1 MIVYREAKTLARDL
15 GFSIQTL
22 YAVSNSLPRHY
33 HSAEL
38 PKRDGTVR
46 HLSVPDPL
54 LKTIQ
59 RRIADRLLPL
69 LPVSPYATA
78 YRCGAGPLRNAAPH
92 AGNPLI
98 LKLDIRDFFG
108 SVLYSAVKESAFPAS
123 IYAEP
128 LRVLLTML
136 CYYDEGL
143 PQGAPS
149 SPAISNLILRD
160 FDRTVGSW
168 CAQRGIAYTRYCD
181 DLTFSGSF
189 DAGELQGF
197 VQAELRRQGFFL
209 NPRKTRLLPAGGRQ
223 IVTGLT
229 VNQHPAVPPR
239 LRRELRQEL
248 YYCRHYGVAEHLAR
262 TGRDLPPR
270 AYLQSLL
277 GRVGY
282 VLQIEPGR
290 TEALQW
296 RAWLLET
303 LSHMT

>member
-1 MIVYREAKTLARDL
+1 
-15 GFSIQTL
+15 
-22 YAVSNSLPRHY
+22 
-33 HSAEL
+33 
-38 PKRDGTVR
+38 
-46 HLSVPDPL
+46 
-54 LKTIQ
+54 
-59 RRIADRLLPL
+59 
-69 LPVSPYATA
+69 
-78 YRCGAGPLRNAAPH
+78 
-92 AGNPLI
+92 
-98 LKLDIRDFFG
+98 
-108 SVLYSAVKESAFPAS
+108 
-123 IYAEP
+123 
-128 LRVLLTML
+128 ML
-136 CYYDEGL
+136 CYYNEGL

-168 CAQRGIAYTRYCD
+168 CAQRDIAYTRYCD

-189 DAGELQGF
+189 DAGELQAF

-248 YYCRHYGVAEHLAR
+248 YYCRRYGVAEHLAR
-262 TGRDLPPR
+262 TGRDLSPR

-277 GRVGY
+277 GRVSY

-296 RAWLLET
+296 RAWLLEALT
-303 LSHMT
+303 HTT

>member
-1 MIVYREAKTLARDL
+1 MIVYREAETLARDL

-22 YAVSNSLPRHY
+22 YAVSNSLPQHY
-33 HSAEL
+33 HPAEL

-69 LPVSPYATA
+69 LPVSPCATA
-78 YRCGAGPLRNAAPH
+78 YRCGAGPLRNATPH
-92 AGNPLI
+92 VGKPLI

-108 SVLYSAVKESAFPAS
+108 SVLYSAVKESAFPAF

-149 SPAISNLILRD
+149 SPTISNLILRD
-160 FDRTVGSW
+160 FDQTVGTW
-168 CAQRGIAYTRYCD
+168 CARRDITYTRYCD

-189 DAGELQGF
+189 DAGE
-197 VQAELRRQGFFL
+197 VQAFAGAELRSRGFFL
-209 NPRKTRLLPAGGRQ
+209 NTRKTRLLPAGGRQ
-223 IVTGLT
+223 TVTGLT
-229 VNQHPAVPPR
+229 VNEHPAVPPQ
-239 LRRELRQEL
+239 LRRKLRQEL
-248 YYCRHYGVAEHLAR
+248 YYCRRFGVAEHLAR
-262 TGRDLPPR
+262 TGQDLPPR

-277 GRVGY
+277 GRVSY
-282 VLQIEPGR
+282 VLQIEPER
-290 TEALQW
+290 TEARQW
-296 RAWLLET
+296 REWLLEALART
-303 LSHMT
+303 T

>member
-92 AGNPLI
+92 AGKPLI

-168 CAQRGIAYTRYCD
+168 CAQRDIAYTRYCD

-189 DAGELQGF
+189 DAEELQGF

-209 NPRKTRLLPAGGRQ
+209 NPRKT
-223 IVTGLT
+223 
-229 VNQHPAVPPR
+229 
-239 LRRELRQEL
+239 
-248 YYCRHYGVAEHLAR
+248 
-262 TGRDLPPR
+262 
-270 AYLQSLL
+270 
-277 GRVGY
+277 
-282 VLQIEPGR
+282 EPGR

-303 LSHMT
+303 LTHTI